1 MITHWRAAVPKF
13 LDFRWLHQLIH
24 TRAVLAMD
32 VTRPCA
38 DFSSCQASWIL
49 RPQAE
54 RSRHVKSVTFVV
66 KMEQMRASVKDP
78 LVNRKGASC
87 WAGMLERSQV
97 LKHLVIIF
105 HTSEFEIG
113 NVRSPGCF
121 ALYFIS
127 EAIAYF
133 LRPHGGEQP
142 IARTRIN

>member
-1 MITHWRAAVPKF
+1 MPSVVDFTLSSRARKACEISGQ
-13 LDFRWLHQLIH
+13 DG
-24 TRAVLAMD
+24 
-32 VTRPCA
+32 
-38 DFSSCQASWIL
+38 
-49 RPQAE
+49 E
-54 RSRHVKSVTFVV
+54 
-66 KMEQMRASVKDP
+66 MRAGVEDP
-78 LVNRKGASC
+78 LFNIKGASC

-142 IARTRIN
+142 IARTRMN